1 MQIQFPRRVQLGFR
15 PWYGLTLRQV
25 AYLVIAGITA
35 GAVVLFGP
43 VEGSGL
49 LVRVLIGLGIIS
61 IGVALAFFRKDG
73 LTAEQWLATQIK
85 FWTRPQKRVWTRSDS
100 SRGAAR
106 DQVAEIAIDQPL
118 ADQPNAD
125 AGGASYGVESD
136 AQGFSHVQ
144 LLRPTLRVGENTS
157 AVVVLIDMA
166 MLLSLFAFVVYLM
179 RGGLGEIQGYILS
192 EVEGWFLLQ
201 RGR

>member
-15 PWYGLTLRQV
+15 PWYGLTLRQL

-35 GAVVLFGP
+35 GAIVLFGP

-61 IGVALAFFRKDG
+61 VGVALAFFRKDG
-73 LTAEQWLATQIK
+73 LTAEQWVATQIK

-100 SRGAAR
+100 ASPR
-106 DQVAEIAIDQPL
+106 DQVAEIAIDQPEG
-118 ADQPNAD
+118 NASD
-125 AGGASYGVESD
+125 ASYGVEND
-136 AQGFSHVQ
+136 AQGLSHVR
-144 LLRPTLRVGENTS
+144 LLHPTLRASETTP

-166 MLLSLFAFVVYLM
+166 MLLSLFAFVVYLL
-179 RGGLGEIQGYILS
+179 RGGLGEIQGWIFFQ
-192 EVEGWFLLQ
+192 VA
-201 RGR
+201 R

>member
-15 PWYGLTLRQV
+15 PWYGLTLRQL

-35 GAVVLFGP
+35 GAIVLFGP
-43 VEGSGL
+43 VAGNEL

-73 LTAEQWLATQIK
+73 LTAEQWIATQIK

-100 SRGAAR
+100 TSPR
-106 DQVAEIAIDQPL
+106 DQVAEIAIDQPEG
-118 ADQPNAD
+118 NASD
-125 AGGASYGVESD
+125 ASYGVEND
-136 AQGFSHVQ
+136 AQGLSHVR
-144 LLRPTLRVGENTS
+144 LLRPTLRASETTP

-166 MLLSLFAFVVYLM
+166 MLLSLFAFVVYLL
-179 RGGLGEIQGYILS
+179 RGGLGEIQGWIFFQ
-192 EVEGWFLLQ
+192 VA
-201 RGR
+201 R

>member
-15 PWYGLTLRQV
+15 PWYGLTLRQL
-25 AYLVIAGITA
+25 AYLVVAGITA
-35 GAVVLFGP
+35 GAIVLFGP

-73 LTAEQWLATQIK
+73 LTAEQWIATQIK

-100 SRGAAR
+100 ASPR
-106 DQVAEIAIDQPL
+106 DQVAEIAIDQPEG
-118 ADQPNAD
+118 NASD
-125 AGGASYGVESD
+125 ASYGVEND
-136 AQGFSHVQ
+136 AQGLSHVR
-144 LLRPTLRVGENTS
+144 LLHPTLRASETTP

-166 MLLSLFAFVVYLM
+166 MLLSLFAFVVYLL
-179 RGGLGEIQGYILS
+179 RGGLGEIQGWIFFQ
-192 EVEGWFLLQ
+192 VA
-201 RGR
+201 R

>member
-15 PWYGLTLRQV
+15 PWYGLTLRQL
-25 AYLVIAGITA
+25 AYLVVAGITA
-35 GAVVLFGP
+35 GAIVLFGP

-73 LTAEQWLATQIK
+73 LTAEQWIATQIK

-100 SRGAAR
+100 ASPR
-106 DQVAEIAIDQPL
+106 DQVAEIAIDQPGV
-118 ADQPNAD
+118 D
-125 AGGASYGVESD
+125 ASDASYGVEND
-136 AQGFSHVQ
+136 AQGLSHVR
-144 LLRPTLRVGENTS
+144 LLHPTMRANETTP

-179 RGGLGEIQGYILS
+179 RGGLGEIQGWLFFQ
-192 EVEGWFLLQ
+192 V
-201 RGR
+201 GR